1 MYTEIDY
8 RLGKFVTGHRR
19 TKAYLRKVWKAM
31 HEARSELSKCRALDR
46 DKTNSYF
53 SQCPILTT
61 EDIKKYRII
70 ANLGISDFLDDVHNY
85 KDYEGCVEQWLFDA
99 ITLGL
104 VNVEPEFHLC

>member
-8 RLGKFVTGHRR
+8 RLEQFAIGHRR
-19 TKAYLRKVWKAM
+19 TKAHLRKVWKAM
-31 HEARSELSKCRALDR
+31 HEARAELSKCRALDR

-53 SQCPILTT
+53 SQCRILTT

-70 ANLGISDFLDDVHNY
+70 ASLGISDFLDDVHNY
-85 KDYEGCVEQWLFDA
+85 KDFEECVGQWLFDA

-104 VNVEPEFHLC
+104 VNVEPEFHLS

>member
-8 RLGKFVTGHRR
+8 RLEQFAIGHRR
-19 TKAYLRKVWKAM
+19 TKAHLRKVWKAM
-31 HEARSELSKCRALDR
+31 HEARAELSKCWALDR

-85 KDYEGCVEQWLFDA
+85 KDHEKCVEQLLFDA

-104 VNVEPEFHLC
+104 VNVEPEFHLS